1 MAVPFICSVC
11 WLQWSSDVNDQTK
24 RSAQNGKTLQWFYT
38 TQMKCYMKQCNENT
52 TIENNEIWD
61 ERSWRGR
68 SWAQK
73 NAFFKIGIPFFSAR
87 SRGRTGCAAKNNH
100 IQSIGTSIGWLNIFD
115 TIFQE
120 IHLATQVERKQWRK
134 RLSLSLSRTHA
145 KQKSPDASLLCKVH
159 YRINRTIYQIDC
171 GKIARQKRKKEQ
183 QRLNRQ

>member
-134 RLSLSLSRTHA
+134 RLSLSLSHTCKTKITRCIAAMQSALSYKSNHIPNRLWQNCPPKEKERTT
-145 KQKSPDASLLCKVH
+145 K
-159 YRINRTIYQIDC
+159 T
-171 GKIARQKRKKEQ
+171 
-183 QRLNRQ
+183 